1 MAILHEYHCPTSLA
15 EALRLIDAPDR
26 RRRLLAGGTTLVG
39 ALETRAVRDVDG
51 VVDLRRLGLDTMRVE
66 EETIHIGAMTTLTDL
81 ATHPAT
87 RDLAGGLLPRAVRGE
102 GPVNLRNQ
110 ATVGGV
116 IATAAGVTYAA
127 RSPISAPSTASSPT
141 CACLGATD
149 AADWPG
155 WRARR
160 RTAPSSPPSPCWM
173 TPAPELRSV
182 AWPRVPSWTA
192 PRSTRPTT
200 YAARPNTGLLLQGSC
215 VRAPR
220 MKQEKRTSYHDHRT
234 GTDAGSTAALCCLRS
249 ETTSHE

>member
-26 RRRLLAGGTTLVG
+26 RRHLLAGGTTLVG

-116 IATAAGVTYAA
+116 IATAAYDSELYAA
-127 RSPISAPSTASSPT
+127 LLA
-141 CACLGATD
+141 L
-149 AADWPG
+149 AADVMIHSRAGDVCRPLADLG
-155 WRARR
+155 PIDGIITEVRVARR
-160 RTAPSSPPSPCWM
+160 DGRSGLARVARTPSDRPIVAAVTVLDDAGARTALCG
-173 TPAPELRSV
+173 V
-182 AWPRVPSWTA
+182 
-192 PRSTRPTT
+192 
-200 YAARPNTGLLLQGSC
+200 AARPVLDGTPLDPPDDVRGSAEYRLALAGI
-215 VRAPR
+215 VRAR
-220 MKQEKRTSYHDHRT
+220 AANEARE
-234 GTDAGSTAALCCLRS
+234 TDQLP
-249 ETTSHE
+249 

>member
-26 RRRLLAGGTTLVG
+26 RRHLLAGGTTLVG

-116 IATAAGVTYAA
+116 IATAAYDSELYAA
-127 RSPISAPSTASSPT
+127 LLALAADVMIHSRAGDVCRPLADLGPIDGIITEVRVARRDGRRGDGSKVTRRCLSANHVRRPRPEARGRFPWRHRIEMRTPSCIRPFRHTPPISQSGHDNVLLKA
-141 CACLGATD
+141 D
-149 AADWPG
+149 A
-155 WRARR
+155 RA
-160 RTAPSSPPSPCWM
+160 
-173 TPAPELRSV
+173 V
-182 AWPRVPSWTA
+182 
-192 PRSTRPTT
+192 
-200 YAARPNTGLLLQGSC
+200 
-215 VRAPR
+215 
-220 MKQEKRTSYHDHRT
+220 
-234 GTDAGSTAALCCLRS
+234 
-249 ETTSHE
+249 ET